1 MNKRGVSPV
10 IAVLLLVV
18 IAVAAAVLTYI
29 WILSYTGSLQQQS
42 GTEQLQ
48 ERIKIDGVQV
58 NDSNLK
64 IYVRNI
70 GDVKVK
76 ITSAYLLKNDNVL
89 KSNTGLNVE
98 IDPGHVNYSITI
110 DISGVSLNDGE
121 TYVVKVVT
129 LKGTEAS
136 YTFTYRS

>member
-29 WILSYTGSLQQQS
+29 WILSYTGTLQQQS

-58 NDSNLK
+58 SGNTLT

-70 GDVKVK
+70 GDVKVN
-76 ITSAYLLKNDNVL
+76 ITSAYLLRNDNVL

-98 IDPGHVNYSITI
+98 IDPGQVDSSIQLT
-110 DISGVSLNDGE
+110 GVTLDDGQ